1 MRFSL
6 KQFAVQ
12 SKEAAMETTDYASRK
27 RTTFQE
33 REFIDRLASK
43 CDAVSLLEGYLRGMH
58 NRSNFGEIDAEEVI
72 RYAQRRLV
80 ACQRRAARPGVDR
93 ECIA

>member
-1 MRFSL
+1 
-6 KQFAVQ
+6 
-12 SKEAAMETTDYASRK
+12 METTDYASRK
-27 RTTFQE
+27 HTTFQE

-72 RYAQRRLV
+72 RYAQRRLA
-80 ACQRRAARPGVDR
+80 ACQRRAARPGVNR